1 MKPPKLVEKFKFR
14 NEEAIKKFESFIS
27 ENRNNILLICIGYGM
42 VGWIQEIAEC
52 IEEPYDIFVLKK
64 YDNLKVLTDS
74 SVIEDNLV
82 FVMKDNSI
90 KFDVPCLCGI
100 FSDEVHP

>member
-42 VGWIQEIAEC
+42 VGWIQEITEC
-52 IEEPYDIFVLKK
+52 IEEPYEVFLLKK
-64 YDNLKVLTDS
+64 YDNLKVLADS

-82 FVMKDNSI
+82 FVMKNDSI